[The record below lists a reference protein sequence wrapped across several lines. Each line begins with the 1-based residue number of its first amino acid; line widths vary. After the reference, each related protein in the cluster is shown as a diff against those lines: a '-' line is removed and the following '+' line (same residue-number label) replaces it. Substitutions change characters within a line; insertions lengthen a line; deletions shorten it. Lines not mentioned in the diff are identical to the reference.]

1 MKTNDK
7 LQTDVQNA
15 ITMEPLLHLVE
26 IAVTVKDGVVT
37 LTGTVDSYLK
47 KIDAENTTQKVVG
60 VKGIVENIEVRFPS
74 NWTKTDTEVANE
86 VFSALRSNYKIP
98 NDKVTIKVE
107 KGWVTLEGEL
117 PCNYQRQAAKNA
129 VSNVSGVKG
138 VFTYIKIKSE
148 SNNEMEKYEVEKAIS
163 RNLYVADCDINVE
176 VSGTTLTLSGQVLSW
191 YQKEEAER
199 IAWSSLGIWHI
210 KNELQVGFEN
220 AF

>member
-1 MKTNDK
+1 MKTNEE

-74 NWTKTDTEVANE
+74 NWTKTDAEVANE

-163 RNLYVADCDINVE
+163 RNLYVA
-176 VSGTTLTLSGQVLSW
+176 TLTLSGQVLSW